1 MKPLIHFID
10 KLSQLGGYAAGVM
23 TCLGLAIVLVEIVAR
38 SLFDATIY
46 ITDEYSGY
54 LMCGLA
60 FCGLAYTF
68 KEKGHI
74 RMVFIYKSLKNRARL
89 FLELCCLGAG
99 LIFCIFLTYHSG
111 LFFWDSVVSGSQSMQ
126 ITETYLAIP
135 QFFMPLG
142 SFILTLQLAAGLV
155 RGLLVLKGEMPE
167 SELIEIAEDLGR

>member
-1 MKPLIHFID
+1 MKPLIRFID
-10 KLSQLGGYAAGVM
+10 KLSLLGGYAAGVM
-23 TCLGLAIVLVEIVAR
+23 TCLGLVIVLVEIIAR

-46 ITDEYSGY
+46 VTDEYSGY

-74 RMVFIYKSLKNRARL
+74 RMVFLYKSLKDRPRL
-89 FLELCCLGAG
+89 FLEIGCLTAG
-99 LIFCIFLTYHSG
+99 LIFCVFLTYYTG

-142 SFILTLQLAAGLV
+142 SLILTLQLAAGLL
-155 RGLLVLKGEMPE
+155 RGFLILKGEMPAG
-167 SELIEIAEDLGR
+167 ELIEIAEDLGR